1 MAQADHP
8 FHGPARLRSKSLQK
22 FYNILNHLVRSYYP
36 FSPPLDRMHVKFLLS
51 IFTAKCEELVTDCE
65 LRVHNCTS
73 FGYNTRLMRRARR
86 GYAVTRT
93 VSSQASRSHLMKS
106 TSHAMDAMLVGFG
119 RSAAAASQNAPKRII
134 ASIAT
139 RPLPPGSAGR
149 RRTASMSMSTR
160 RSAITIWPTPTSSR
174 RSSRQPKASMVQ

>member
-1 MAQADHP
+1 VAQADHP

-73 FGYNTRLMRRARR
+73 FGYNNCMISIRECIFRAACPFPLMVERRYDDQK
-86 GYAVTRT
+86 G
-93 VSSQASRSHLMKS
+93 S
-106 TSHAMDAMLVGFG
+106 
-119 RSAAAASQNAPKRII
+119 NA
-134 ASIAT
+134 
-139 RPLPPGSAGR
+139 
-149 RRTASMSMSTR
+149 
-160 RSAITIWPTPTSSR
+160 
-174 RSSRQPKASMVQ
+174 